1 MEILADSSNEMYE
14 VEKIINCKI
23 YRSKKYYLVK
33 WLCYPI
39 HESTWEAK
47 TNLKDINNMIDT
59 FESEYPYSIDQEMY
73 KVFLEEQE
81 KHLKREYKR
90 KKKSK
95 EFQSSSKF
103 LQKKKKMEFFSHKEL
118 KDAYFD
124 KLKIHLHL
132 NMIKRKNKTP
142 QSDLVIELGS
152 SSSSNDESVT
162 NEESNKE
169 NTIKI
174 EEKKDFL
181 QLIIPEM
188 EYITN
193 K

>member
-188 EYITN
+188 E
-193 K
+193 

>member
-23 YRSKKYYLVK
+23 SRSKKYYLVK

-47 TNLKDINNMIDT
+47 TSLKDINNMIDA

-73 KVFLEEQE
+73 GIYLEEQE
-81 KHLKREYKR
+81 KRLKKRNKR
-90 KKKSK
+90 KSKSK
-95 EFQSSSKF
+95 EFQGNSKF
-103 LQKKKKMEFFSHKEL
+103 LQKKKKMEYFSPSEIKG
-118 KDAYFD
+118 AYFD

-132 NMIKRKNKTP
+132 NMNKRNIKTP
-142 QSDLVIELGS
+142 QNDLVIELCLS
-152 SSSSNDESVT
+152 NSSNDTNDENAA

-169 NTIKI
+169 NKSTIK
-174 EEKKDFL
+174 EKKNLL

-188 EYITN
+188 E
-193 K
+193 

>member
-23 YRSKKYYLVK
+23 SRSKKYYLK

-47 TNLKDINNMIDT
+47 TSLKDINNMIDA

-73 KVFLEEQE
+73 KVYCEEQE
-81 KHLKREYKR
+81 KHLKRKYKR
-90 KKKSK
+90 KKKFK
-95 EFQSSSKF
+95 EFQANSKF
-103 LQKKKKMEFFSHKEL
+103 LQKKKKIEFFSHKEL

-132 NMIKRKNKTP
+132 NMIKRKNKTA
-142 QSDLVIELGS
+142 QSDLVIELGP
-152 SSSSNDESVT
+152 SSSSNDENAI

-169 NTIKI
+169 NPNVL
-174 EEKKDFL
+174 EGKKNFL

-188 EYITN
+188 E
-193 K
+193 